1 MAFWQ
6 AFAERHRRH
15 HDIDGRSLI
24 TAGISVNVH
33 CRPYASFHKAVQ
45 GVMNY
50 DAYDYSKMNVYI
62 VHAETSQEAGRRVM
76 SVFHEGKSSEQVK
89 LVHEAAS

>member
-1 MAFWQ
+1 
-6 AFAERHRRH
+6 
-15 HDIDGRSLI
+15 
-24 TAGISVNVH
+24 
-33 CRPYASFHKAVQ
+33 
-45 GVMNY
+45 MNY

-62 VHAETSQEAGRRVM
+62 VHAETSQEAGRHVM